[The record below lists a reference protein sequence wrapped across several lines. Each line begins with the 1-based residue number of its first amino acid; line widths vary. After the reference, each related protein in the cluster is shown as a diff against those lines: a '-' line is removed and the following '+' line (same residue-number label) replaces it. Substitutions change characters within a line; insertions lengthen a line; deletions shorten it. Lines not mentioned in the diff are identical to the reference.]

1 MSHNTGPT
9 LLLDFLPAYTHL
21 KSKNFANFLPTPPN
35 FAFWMSIKWQ
45 KKLKTKWLSIVRHP
59 VLMMTADDRT
69 ANNTQEYYEID
80 GVAAEA
86 GAVPVSPWPV
96 SQLGAVPGR
105 HPGHGQAHPQP
116 GKSKSIFKVNH
127 DLCPKHELHIGHCR
141 SPHCTQHIY
150 NYTHSRELRNA
161 SVGANTPIYTTPNIF
176 SWYYRISATVFRV
189 ISPQKT
195 ATIPY
200 FLYL

>member
-1 MSHNTGPT
+1 
-9 LLLDFLPAYTHL
+9 
-21 KSKNFANFLPTPPN
+21 
-35 FAFWMSIKWQ
+35 
-45 KKLKTKWLSIVRHP
+45 
-59 VLMMTADDRT
+59 MMTADDRT

-105 HPGHGQAHPQP
+105 HHGQVHPQP
-116 GKSKSIFKVNH
+116 GKSKSIFKVNY

-161 SVGANTPIYTTPNIF
+161 SVGANTPIYTSPNIF
-176 SWYYRISATVFRV
+176 VDTILDICNSFQSNKSSEKCNYTLLFVFV
-189 ISPQKT
+189 VEIEE
-195 ATIPY
+195 
-200 FLYL
+200 LYST